1 MEVVL
6 AILDWVGRILVIPAL
21 IAFVLGVY
29 EWSRGVLKVLYRLGL
44 GLTRRKIALL
54 AKGDNVTSG
63 RSLLLDSRL
72 FHEENL
78 IIVTSPKDL
87 GRAER
92 ADVLLV
98 YWGDW
103 KDDINDILRLKRD
116 HVALVIY
123 AESQA
128 IPHEKLKEL
137 DSHRYT
143 IVANFRGR
151 LLNDVIVSLIAI
163 SGQSR
168 GA

>member
-6 AILDWVGRILVIPAL
+6 AALDWVGRILVVPAL

-29 EWSRGVLKVLYRLGL
+29 EWSRGVLEVLYRLGL

-54 AKGDNVTSG
+54 AKGDNVVSG
-63 RSLLLDSRL
+63 RSLLLDPRL
-72 FHEENL
+72 FREENL
-78 IIVTSPKDL
+78 IIVTSPNDL

-98 YWGDW
+98 YWEDW
-103 KDDINDILRLKRD
+103 KDHIDDILRLKRD

-123 AESQA
+123 ALPQTIS
-128 IPHEKLKEL
+128 PEKLKEL

-143 IVANFRGR
+143 IVTNFRGR
-151 LLNDVIVSLIAI
+151 LLNDVIVSLIAM
-163 SGQSR
+163 SR
-168 GA
+168 QPRSA

>member
-1 MEVVL
+1 MDAFFTAL
-6 AILDWVGRILVIPAL
+6 NWIGLILSLPGL
-21 IAFVLGVY
+21 IAFALGLYAWV
-29 EWSRGVLKVLYRLGL
+29 RGIAPVLYRLGL
-44 GLTRRKIALL
+44 GLARRKIALL
-54 AKGDNVTSG
+54 AKGDNVASG
-63 RSLLLDSRL
+63 RSLLLDPHL
-72 FHEENL
+72 FREENL

-98 YWGDW
+98 YWEDW
-103 KDDINDILRLKRD
+103 KDNIDDILRLKRD

-123 AESQA
+123 ALPQT
-128 IPHEKLKEL
+128 ILPEKLKEL

-163 SGQSR
+163 SGQAS
-168 GA
+168 